1 MRKRE
6 IQYRIAKHL
15 VDLGQFEE
23 STLKDYEPEST
34 SELRKLELELQT
46 NLEIKK
52 LELQMEKERQAL
64 EKEKIQMQLEME
76 ERQREKDRQ
85 ERLEMKRLELGQS
98 GKFFP
103 SDKFDITKHFR
114 LVPPFQEKDV
124 DKYFLHFEKIAQS
137 LNWPK
142 ESWSMLLQSAL
153 VGKAREIYIQLSVEQ
168 ASNYDSV
175 KELILKGYELV
186 PEAYR
191 QKFRDCEK
199 AKDQTYV
206 EFARTKEQLFD
217 RWCSSEKVSQNYD
230 KLRQL
235 VLIEEFKR
243 CIRSDIKTFINEQK
257 ADTLEVAARLADDY
271 SLTHKSSFLS
281 KPSQSFSYRNNA
293 GKFNSSF
300 SSKNFS
306 KDSRKSNDNSSQ
318 NSSNT
323 PTSSDPKS
331 QSPSDKQFGTLSCN
345 YCKKDGHLMSDCFK
359 LKRKREGQSGQS
371 GSKPTGFISSST
383 QLESNNVCN
392 TFSEV
397 KPLSSPI
404 NEVKVNSS
412 QDSIMG
418 IFEPFIHDGFIS
430 LSSDFSSATPV
441 KILRD
446 TGASQSLLLADTLPF
461 SEKSFSGSKV
471 LIKGVDC
478 NDYIPVPLHNVYL
491 SSDFVSGPVTLG
503 IRPFLPFEGIHL
515 LLGNDLAGD
524 KVITNPLV
532 TDNPTLDQDPEPIEQ
547 EIPDLFPSCAITR
560 AMSKKTSEN
569 QILSKIMSQMLT

>member
-1 MRKRE
+1 MAEFKPEEMDDLDQDTFDSLRKDDLIALANFLKVEVKRSMRKRE

-98 GKFFP
+98 GKSFP
-103 SDKFDITKHFR
+103 SHGFDITKHFR

-137 LNWPK
+137 LDWPK

-168 ASNYDSV
+168 ASDYDSV

-199 AKDQTYV
+199 VKDQTYV

-281 KPSQSFSYRNNA
+281 KPSQSFSTETMQVNLTPPFHPRIFQRTVENQMTTVHRVQVTLPHHQIPSLNLLLT
-293 GKFNSSF
+293 NSSVHF
-300 SSKNFS
+300 LVIIV
-306 KDSRKSNDNSSQ
+306 RK
-318 NSSNT
+318 T
-323 PTSSDPKS
+323 
-331 QSPSDKQFGTLSCN
+331 
-345 YCKKDGHLMSDCFK
+345 
-359 LKRKREGQSGQS
+359 
-371 GSKPTGFISSST
+371 
-383 QLESNNVCN
+383 
-392 TFSEV
+392 
-397 KPLSSPI
+397 
-404 NEVKVNSS
+404 
-412 QDSIMG
+412 
-418 IFEPFIHDGFIS
+418 
-430 LSSDFSSATPV
+430 
-441 KILRD
+441 
-446 TGASQSLLLADTLPF
+446 
-461 SEKSFSGSKV
+461 
-471 LIKGVDC
+471 
-478 NDYIPVPLHNVYL
+478 
-491 SSDFVSGPVTLG
+491 
-503 IRPFLPFEGIHL
+503 
-515 LLGNDLAGD
+515 
-524 KVITNPLV
+524 
-532 TDNPTLDQDPEPIEQ
+532 
-547 EIPDLFPSCAITR
+547 AI
-560 AMSKKTSEN
+560 
-569 QILSKIMSQMLT
+569 

>member
-1 MRKRE
+1 MAEFKPEEMDDLDQDTFDSLRKDDLITLANFLKVEVKRSMRKRE
-6 IQYRIAKHL
+6 IQFKIAKHL
-15 VDLGQFEE
+15 VKSGHFEE
-23 STLKDYEPEST
+23 SALKDYEPEST
-34 SELRKLELELQT
+34 SELRKLELEMQT

-52 LELQMEKERQAL
+52 LELQMREKELQ
-64 EKEKIQMQLEME
+64 ME

-85 ERLEMKRLELGQS
+85 ERLEMEERQKERELEMKEKELQMEERQREKEREEKEKERELAEHRLQLEMRRLELRKS

-168 ASNYDSV
+168 ASDYDSV

-199 AKDQTYV
+199 VKDQTYV

-306 KDSRKSNDNSSQ
+306 KDSRNQMTTVHRVQVTLPHHQIPSLNLLLTNSSVH
-318 NSSNT
+318 
-323 PTSSDPKS
+323 
-331 QSPSDKQFGTLSCN
+331 FLVIIV
-345 YCKKDGHLMSDCFK
+345 
-359 LKRKREGQSGQS
+359 RK
-371 GSKPTGFISSST
+371 T
-383 QLESNNVCN
+383 
-392 TFSEV
+392 
-397 KPLSSPI
+397 
-404 NEVKVNSS
+404 
-412 QDSIMG
+412 
-418 IFEPFIHDGFIS
+418 
-430 LSSDFSSATPV
+430 
-441 KILRD
+441 
-446 TGASQSLLLADTLPF
+446 
-461 SEKSFSGSKV
+461 
-471 LIKGVDC
+471 
-478 NDYIPVPLHNVYL
+478 
-491 SSDFVSGPVTLG
+491 
-503 IRPFLPFEGIHL
+503 
-515 LLGNDLAGD
+515 
-524 KVITNPLV
+524 
-532 TDNPTLDQDPEPIEQ
+532 
-547 EIPDLFPSCAITR
+547 AI
-560 AMSKKTSEN
+560 
-569 QILSKIMSQMLT
+569 

>member
-1 MRKRE
+1 MAEFKPEEMDDLDQDTFDSLRKDDLITLANFLKVEVKRSMRKRE
-6 IQYRIAKHL
+6 IQFKIAKHL
-15 VDLGQFEE
+15 VKSGHFEE
-23 STLKDYEPEST
+23 SALKDYEPEST
-34 SELRKLELELQT
+34 SELRKLELEMQT

-52 LELQMEKERQAL
+52 LELQMREKE
-64 EKEKIQMQLEME
+64 LEME
-76 ERQREKDRQ
+76 ERQREK
-85 ERLEMKRLELGQS
+85 EREEKEKERELAEHRLQLEMRRLELGKS

-103 SDKFDITKHFR
+103 SDGFDITKHFR

-199 AKDQTYV
+199 VKDQTYV

-257 ADTLEVAARLADDY
+257 AGTLEVAARLADDY

-306 KDSRKSNDNSSQ
+306 KESRKSNDNSLQ

-323 PTSSDPKS
+323 STSSDPKS

-345 YCKKDGHLMSDCFK
+345 YCKKDGHLMSECFK

-397 KPLSSPI
+397 KPLLSPI

-446 TGASQSLLLADTLPF
+446 TGLPSLFCWQIPCRFLKSHFQVLKFLLR
-461 SEKSFSGSKV
+461 G
-471 LIKGVDC
+471 
-478 NDYIPVPLHNVYL
+478 
-491 SSDFVSGPVTLG
+491 
-503 IRPFLPFEGIHL
+503 
-515 LLGNDLAGD
+515 
-524 KVITNPLV
+524 
-532 TDNPTLDQDPEPIEQ
+532 
-547 EIPDLFPSCAITR
+547 
-560 AMSKKTSEN
+560 
-569 QILSKIMSQMLT
+569 